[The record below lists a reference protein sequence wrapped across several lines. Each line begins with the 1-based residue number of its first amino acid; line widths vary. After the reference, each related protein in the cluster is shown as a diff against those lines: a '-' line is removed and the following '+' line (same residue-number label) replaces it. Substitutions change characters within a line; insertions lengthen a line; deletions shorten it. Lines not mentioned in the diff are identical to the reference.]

1 MHVTVEL
8 DNGTTQRLPRADW
21 EDDSLA
27 AFLIIVDVL
36 METNITRR
44 SMPEL
49 LGDPQNWDLYAG
61 RGLPRPD
68 DPEVHDAIR
77 ALAHWAAT
85 QREASPLV
93 PFQCFAFESPSPDED
108 LEVRQKSAWQESD
121 AVASACWSL
130 REAIHAKPGL
140 QVLDRKFP
148 FLASPAASPN
158 APKSN
163 LDALREIAFGA
174 SGRRLRL
181 LLTT

>member
-8 DNGTTQRLPRADW
+8 EGSPPCWPRGDF
-21 EDDSLA
+21 ESNCLA
-27 AFLIIVDVL
+27 AFLVMVDL
-36 METNITRR
+36 FMATGITQR
-44 SMPEL
+44 SFPEL
-49 LGDPQNWDLYAG
+49 LDPPQNWDLYVG
-61 RGLPRPD
+61 IGLPRPD
-68 DPEVHDAIR
+68 DPEVQEAVS
-77 ALAHWAAT
+77 ALAQWAAT
-85 QREASPLV
+85 QREASPLI
-93 PFQCFAFESPSPDED
+93 PFQRFAFESPSPDED
-108 LEVRQKSAWQESD
+108 LEVRQKSAWQDSD
-121 AVASACWSL
+121 AVASACRAL
-130 REAIHAKPGL
+130 HEAIHAKPGL